1 MGNLARKLQQ
11 EQQHQQQQ
19 KQNKAIEK
27 AKRNRFGFSPGE
39 KILGMTFCAAL
50 CIGAVQVISNQAAI
64 YEINKDIQVTSTQI
78 TSQEKVNAD
87 LAMQVE
93 ELSTYERIWAKAKE
107 LGLKLNENNVKVVQ
121 GQ

>member
-1 MGNLARKLQQ
+1 MGNFARKLQQ
-11 EQQHQQQQ
+11 EQQQ
-19 KQNKAIEK
+19 KQVQAPKIVK
-27 AKRNRFGFSPGE
+27 KNRLGFSPGE
-39 KILGMTFCAAL
+39 KILALIFCVAL
-50 CIGAVQVISNQAAI
+50 CFGAVKIISNQAAI
-64 YEINKDIQVTSTQI
+64 YEINKDIQETSSIIQ
-78 TSQEKVNAD
+78 SQQKVNAD

>member
-11 EQQHQQQQ
+11 EQQQ
-19 KQNKAIEK
+19 KQVQAPKIVRK
-27 AKRNRFGFSPGE
+27 NRLGFSPGE
-39 KILGMTFCAAL
+39 KILAFIFCVAL
-50 CIGAVQVISNQAAI
+50 CFGAVQIISNQAAI
-64 YEINKDIQVTSTQI
+64 YEINKDIQETSSIIQ
-78 TSQEKVNAD
+78 SQQKVNAD

>member
-11 EQQHQQQQ
+11 EQQQKQQQQ
-19 KQNKAIEK
+19 VQSPEISKKNK
-27 AKRNRFGFSPGE
+27 FGISPGE
-39 KILGMTFCAAL
+39 KILGITFCAAL
-50 CIGAVQVISNQAAI
+50 CFGAVQIISNQASI
-64 YEINKDIQVTSTQI
+64 YEINKDIQETTSKIQTQ
-78 TSQEKVNAD
+78 TRVNTD

-121 GQ
+121 EQ

>member
-11 EQQHQQQQ
+11 EQQQKQQQ
-19 KQNKAIEK
+19 KQEQSRDTVRKK
-27 AKRNRFGFSPGE
+27 SFGFSPGE
-39 KILGMTFCAAL
+39 KILGLTFCAAI
-50 CIGAVQVISNQAAI
+50 CFGSVQIISNQAAI
-64 YEINKDIQVTSTQI
+64 YEINAEIQETSRIIQN
-78 TSQEKVNAD
+78 QKKVNAD

-121 GQ
+121 DK